1 MGETAS
7 RLAAPAPLNPKKL
20 TPRQLQQLLNNFGL
34 NELSPSKARI
44 SLLAFVRAFPGVL
57 QGHATLLLPTLKEI
71 ARHQQLPAQPH
82 GQSFATLSSSSLV
95 ADVDG
100 RVPTNIV
107 GARCSKPSKK
117 QVEALKIANSITLQE
132 IIDSISSCCSGEA
145 PETEVLLTERML
157 GRIARAFQ
165 PRWIQLEENEHLRN
179 ALETIGGVSLAPRYC
194 RKSSIHRSASGS
206 ISSACSRRS
215 LTFISLG
222 CTTRACVSLIQLL
235 HLGYLEMMF
244 LINSS
249 SLLFQDQVARTTSGL
264 TCNEAQELHIRAHPT
279 RGIHATSAWDSAPA
293 LKMVF
298 PKELNFTFAIRA
310 MASAFAEAA
319 APTTIHASTP
329 TAAAV
334 ANAAVAVT
342 QLAAHLS
349 DGTHAR
355 TSSVELAAQASGALL
370 HASSSTIGSGG
381 LRHEVFAVLSWIR
394 AALPALPALCTLGVA
409 AHLLGDAVFDGQP
422 QQERRDSSTTNV
434 QYSVYASRRRRSR
447 SSLRETSTLRGRE
460 ANGLMPTRVATCKRS
475 SSAEAISVESKGWHG
490 EGPLDARSKC
500 FTDEHAFVLRL
511 TTTLFPFPPKAP
523 WTCLYASWKHGT
535 SFSRLSAHCFFYS
548 APMVLVIKLEEGQ
561 VLGAIISS
569 ELKEGGHVFF
579 GDAGTCLFSLEPQ
592 LNILRT
598 SGLGRNFVYLNTK
611 NKFYPIGLG
620 FGGQVGAFRLWIG
633 DEMKGC
639 YITKSD
645 CTYSPGRML
654 QKMNEPIP
662 QTFNPQDSVTAL
674 HSAVGGTNISSSS
687 RPPGAA
693 SAWPT
698 VAAPEPEAS
707 HTADFLVSINVKE
720 IEIWGTGDASTLE
733 QQRVLMK
740 QQEQLRQERRQVDKG
755 RLLDS
760 NFDREF
766 LLGETFNR
774 AKGPDVPA
782 V

>member
-179 ALETIGGVSLAPRYC
+179 ALETIGGVSLAP
-194 RKSSIHRSASGS
+194 
-206 ISSACSRRS
+206 
-215 LTFISLG
+215 
-222 CTTRACVSLIQLL
+222 RACVSLIQLL

-434 QYSVYASRRRRSR
+434 QYSVSPLWCLSGPRLY
-447 SSLRETSTLRGRE
+447 SLRGWLR
-460 ANGLMPTRVATCKRS
+460 NGAIVRTVLKW
-475 SSAEAISVESKGWHG
+475 SAADPASCSV
-490 EGPLDARSKC
+490 DARGATHKDAQCVCVSAQTKSLVTARDIDPKRTRSQWIDAYEGRYLPKLC
-500 FTDEHAFVLRL
+500 ALCVAAANHDAFPLSSQGTMDV
-511 TTTLFPFPPKAP
+511 PI
-523 WTCLYASWKHGT
+523 CLMEA
-535 SFSRLSAHCFFYS
+535 R
-548 APMVLVIKLEEGQ
+548 
-561 VLGAIISS
+561 

-766 LLGETFNR
+766 LLEMDSGTRVPIDVLRAEMGRMASSNSKCINMETVRINR
-774 AKGPDVPA
+774 FRA
-782 V
+782 